1 MEFICKLGIY
11 DKNYCAINQNNRKS
25 LLRVSDKDRLDSK
38 KIEFNIM
45 EKVVK
50 KFFLLIQK
58 NNNVVYFRNP
68 RK

>member
-25 LLRVSDKDRLDSK
+25 LLRASDKDRLESK
-38 KIEFNIM
+38 KFEFNIM

-50 KFFLLIQK
+50 KFFYLFKKTIM
-58 NNNVVYFRNP
+58 
-68 RK
+68 

>member
-25 LLRVSDKDRLDSK
+25 LLRVSDKDRLESK
-38 KIEFNIM
+38 KFEFNIM

-50 KFFLLIQK
+50 KIFLLIQK

>member
-11 DKNYCAINQNNRKS
+11 DKNYCAINQNNHRS
-25 LLRVSDKDRLDSK
+25 LLLVSDKERLDSK

-50 KFFLLIQK
+50 
-58 NNNVVYFRNP
+58 
-68 RK
+68 

>member
-25 LLRVSDKDRLDSK
+25 LLRVSDKDRLESK
-38 KIEFNIM
+38 KFEFNIM

-50 KFFLLIQK
+50 KIFFTYSKKQ
-58 NNNVVYFRNP
+58 
-68 RK
+68 

>member
-25 LLRVSDKDRLDSK
+25 LLRLSDKDRLDSK

-50 KFFLLIQK
+50 KNFFTYSKKQ
-58 NNNVVYFRNP
+58 
-68 RK
+68 